1 MAFIFPLP
9 GAQGQTAER
18 ENRTRVLEAL
28 TKEGEGGFEERFLLG
43 EYGGFGSS
51 IHVRLQQTADMA
63 EPEGSEGTFVL
74 AVPLERSFAVDTA
87 LAFIK
92 ARMDQRSSGNMLV
105 AFLGDEYSRLPP
117 DVRGLSHKG
126 LRDLLSLPDMPENWI
141 LCYMDIDKAPKGILI
156 RHGTGS
162 YIAPLELTRPLRGLF
177 RDYGIPAFFEI
188 RYNELYKLGLA
199 AGPEELSLAWEAEI
213 NGICLSEDPA
223 ALRRRSSP
231 DFLTPEAVAGVL
243 LDYREK
249 LEFPVQNPDR
259 HYSFF
264 TLPWTQDIAFV
275 SEKTA
280 VITLLCMAAVF
291 IFFIL
296 VYSAVYRQMFFS
308 KLRLFLKHSW
318 IFIIFLPL
326 LVMVLA
332 GAGFLYD
339 FLLILF
345 KKPQAQGDYPAAGLV
360 ILLAVWL
367 FYIPSHLLDYM
378 HIPRKHNFYGASAMI
393 LATAGLFAAAVI
405 DFTYIPVFLWAFL
418 FTFLGAL
425 FRKAALVIISAL
437 LIPMQALGAFINI
450 RETGSGILADLFLN
464 AGSLGSLAAALQIAV
479 LSLPFILLLKRG
491 AVIINR
497 GKKNPVRNL
506 LLFRIAV
513 LVLILGSMAVYVLTL
528 PGGKPETVRLVKKDQ
543 DAVLDLSL
551 RDIFFQESRI
561 LEFRL
566 GARGSP
572 VRFDLFLEAP
582 GSGARPLVYSAPFPF
597 REEGG
602 VIVFELGENPPNPL
616 SAEIILPRDFSGS
629 VRAEALYNA
638 WDREIDGEREPE
650 TDDYILRVSR
660 TRALTA
666 SGTPD

>member
-9 GAQGQTAER
+9 EAQGQTAER
-18 ENRTRVLEAL
+18 ENRNRVLETL
-28 TKEGEGGFEERFLLG
+28 NKGSVPFEERALLG
-43 EYGGFGSS
+43 DYGGFGSS
-51 IHVRLQQTADMA
+51 IHVRLQQTAGIA
-63 EPEGSEGTFVL
+63 ESGDKEGTFVL
-74 AVPLERSFAVDTA
+74 AVPLERTFAVDTA

-92 ARMDQRSSGNMLV
+92 AGMNRRNSGNMLV
-105 AFLGDEYSRLPP
+105 AFLGDEYSRLPQ
-117 DVRGLSHKG
+117 DIRGLSHKG
-126 LRDLLSLPDMPENWI
+126 LRDLLSLPDMPKNWI
-141 LCYMDIDKAPKGILI
+141 LCCMDIDKAPEGILI

-162 YIAPLELTRPLRGLF
+162 YIAPLELVRPLRGLF
-177 RDYGIPAFFEI
+177 RDYGIPASFEI

-213 NGICLSEDPA
+213 NGVCLSEDPA
-223 ALRRRSSP
+223 VSGRRASQGL
-231 DFLTPEAVAGVL
+231 LTPEAIAGVL
-243 LDYREK
+243 LDYQEK
-249 LEFPVQNPDR
+249 LGFPVQNPDR

-264 TLPWTQDIAFV
+264 TLPWMRDIVFV
-275 SEKTA
+275 SEKNA
-280 VITLLCMAAVF
+280 VVTLLCMAAAF

-308 KLRLFLKHSW
+308 KLRLFLRHSW

-345 KKPQAQGDYPAAGLV
+345 KKPQVQGDYPAAGLV

-367 FYIPSHLLDYM
+367 FYIPSHFLDYM
-378 HIPRKHNFYGASAMI
+378 HIPRRHNFYGASAMI
-393 LATAGLFAAAVI
+393 LVTAGLFTAALI
-405 DFTYIPVFLWAFL
+405 DFTYIPVFLWAFF

-425 FRKAALVIISAL
+425 FRKPALVIISAL
-437 LIPMQALGAFINI
+437 LIPLQALGAFINL
-450 RETGSGILADLFLN
+450 RETGSGVLADLFLN
-464 AGSLGSLAAALQIAV
+464 AGSLGNWAAALQIAV
-479 LSLPFILLLKRG
+479 LFLPFILLLKQG
-491 AVIINR
+491 AGINNK
-497 GKKNPVRNL
+497 GKKYPVWNL

-528 PGGKPETVRLVKKDQ
+528 PDREPETIRRVKKDEG
-543 DAVLDLSL
+543 AILDLSL
-551 RDIFFQESRI
+551 EDIVFQESRI

-566 GARGSP
+566 TARGSP
-572 VRFDLFLEAP
+572 VRFDLFLEAS
-582 GSGARPLVYSAPFPF
+582 GSGTRPLVYSAPFPF

-602 VIVFELGENPPNPL
+602 VIAFELGENPPNPF
-616 SAEIILPRDFSGS
+616 SAEIILPRDFSGFI
-629 VRAEALYNA
+629 RAEALYDT
-638 WDREIDGEREPE
+638 WDREIDSEKEHE
-650 TDDYILRVSR
+650 AANYVLRVSR